1 MPSRRLAS
9 SRSCSSTISRMPA
22 AEKLRCFLI
31 FLSSMSM
38 ITRSMMSPIC
48 SMLMVKLMMSVQ
60 RRLSSS
66 PSASREILV
75 M

>member
-1 MPSRRLAS
+1 MLSRRLAT
-9 SRSCSSTISRMPA
+9 SRPCSSTISAMPA
-22 AEKLRCFLI
+22 SEKLRCGLI

-48 SMLMVKLMMSVQ
+48 SMLIVKLMMSVQ

-66 PSASREILV
+66 PSASREMRV